1 MGFPIKQ
8 HIIGAI
14 ILLSVVTG
22 CIQGVTDKEEAPV
35 STIQTE
41 ISSTEV
47 VESQQPAV
55 SHTPIP
61 TVIVGQSVQ
70 VYRTMLIIQANAEQ
84 LKEADKLV
92 EAEAVEM
99 RLIESPMMS
108 QSVSIV
114 SINDLIS
121 NIHAPTSISLPWKR
135 AHFVHQGTEAVLESW
150 LQGEMSA
157 SQAVGELTP
166 VIEDIRQDVSEV
178 EEALVSE
185 YGYDRGEIDQERLM
199 VLEVMQRMRGEGEK
213 LEKMIMQVI
222 HYEGKEFEICFTSEC
237 L

>member
-41 ISSTEV
+41 ISCTEV

-61 TVIVGQSVQ
+61 TVI
-70 VYRTMLIIQANAEQ
+70 
-84 LKEADKLV
+84 ADL
-92 EAEAVEM
+92 
-99 RLIESPMMS
+99 
-108 QSVSIV
+108 
-114 SINDLIS
+114 
-121 NIHAPTSISLPWKR
+121 
-135 AHFVHQGTEAVLESW
+135 
-150 LQGEMSA
+150 
-157 SQAVGELTP
+157 
-166 VIEDIRQDVSEV
+166 RQDVSEV